1 MHVMRAINE
10 LMESG
15 ASFVVVT
22 VAGLKGSVPGELGG
36 KAVVTAEG
44 LVAGT
49 LGGGKVEAKAIA
61 EAIAMLAGGPACFI
75 RQWNLQRDVGM
86 TCGGEMT
93 FFFERIAG
101 APEWHVLVFGA
112 GHVSQA
118 LVRVL
123 AGIRCRVDVVDVR
136 ADWLA
141 KLPPEK
147 NIQPH
152 HVAAFEEGVKLARE
166 GSFIISITQGHS
178 TDRPVLREVLRAF
191 PSIPFL
197 GVIGSAAKRAVLL
210 RELSADGIAKAQLE
224 KVICPVGL
232 ALGGND
238 PAEIAISITAQLLE
252 TRDRVARDAS

>member
-1 MHVMRAINE
+1 MDVMRAMNE
-10 LMESG
+10 LMDSG
-15 ASFVVVT
+15 ISIVVVT

-61 EAIAMLAGGPACFI
+61 EATAMLAGGPTCAI
-75 RQWNLQRDVGM
+75 QQWNLQRDVGM

-101 APEWHVLVFGA
+101 APEWHLLVFGA

-123 AGIRCRVDVVDVR
+123 AAIRCRVDVVDVR
-136 ADWLA
+136 PDWLA
-141 KLPPEK
+141 KLPLVK
-147 NIQPH
+147 NIHAH
-152 HVAAFEEGVKLARE
+152 HLATFEEGVKLARE
-166 GSFIISITQGHS
+166 NSFIISISQGHA

-191 PSIPFL
+191 PNIPFL

-210 RELSADGIAKAQLE
+210 RELSEDGIAKTQLDR
-224 KVICPVGL
+224 VICPVGL

-252 TRDRVARDAS
+252 ARDRAPRDAS